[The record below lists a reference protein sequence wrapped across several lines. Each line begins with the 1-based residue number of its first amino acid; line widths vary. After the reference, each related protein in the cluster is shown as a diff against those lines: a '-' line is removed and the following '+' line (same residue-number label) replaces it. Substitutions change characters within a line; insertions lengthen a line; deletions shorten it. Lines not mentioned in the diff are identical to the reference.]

1 MIIDTHC
8 HLYLEQFQH
17 DLDHVISN
25 AISNDVQRILLPNI
39 DLNTIPDMLKLCEKQ
54 PELFR
59 AMIGLHPCDVTPEYP
74 QILETMKPY
83 LSNKNVIAIGETGI
97 DLHWEKE
104 TLGIQIESFEIQ
116 IEWAKSYNLPIVIH
130 ARESFQEIFDVLK
143 QHDSPHLRGVFHCF
157 TGGKKEVEEIM
168 SLNKFYFGIG
178 GNSTY
183 PKKNYGNI
191 LTEIPQ
197 DRIVL
202 ETDAPFLSPVPNR
215 GKRNEP
221 QFIKYTAEFVANA
234 LGIELKELTHL
245 TSKNAIDLFGPSIA

>member
-8 HLYLEQFQH
+8 HLYLEQFQN
-17 DLDHVISN
+17 DLDDVIAN

-39 DLNTIPDMLKLCEKQ
+39 DLNTIPAMLGLCEKR
-54 PELFR
+54 PDLFR
-59 AMIGLHPCDVTPEYP
+59 AMIGLHPCDVTPDYP
-74 QILETMKPY
+74 QILENMKPY

-104 TLGIQIESFEIQ
+104 TLDIQIKSFEMQ
-116 IEWAKSYNLPIVIH
+116 IDWAKTYSLPIVIH
-130 ARESFQEIFDVLK
+130 ARESFQEIFSVLK
-143 QHDSPHLRGVFHCF
+143 QHDSPELRGVFHCF
-157 TGGKKEVEEIM
+157 TGGKNEVEEIM
-168 SLNKFYFGIG
+168 SLNNFYFGIG

-183 PKKNYGNI
+183 PKKNYGNV

-221 QFIKYTAEFVANA
+221 QFIKHTAEFVANA
-234 LGIELKELTHL
+234 LSMDLKELTHL
-245 TSKNAIDLFGPSIA
+245 TSKNAIDLFGQNIA

>member
-8 HLYLEQFQH
+8 HLYLEQFQN
-17 DLDHVISN
+17 DLDGVIAN
-25 AISNDVQRILLPNI
+25 AISNNVQRILLPNI
-39 DLNTIPDMLKLCEKQ
+39 DLNTIPAMFNLCDKR
-54 PELFR
+54 PDLFR
-59 AMIGLHPCDVTPEYP
+59 AMIGLHPCDVTPEYS
-74 QILETMKPY
+74 QILDRMKPH
-83 LSNKNVIAIGETGI
+83 LANKHVIAIGETGI

-104 TLGIQIESFEIQ
+104 TLEIQIESFEIQ
-116 IEWAKSYNLPIVIH
+116 IEWAKSFNLPIVIH
-130 ARESFQEIFDVLK
+130 ARESFQEIIAVLK

-157 TGGKKEVEEIM
+157 TGGKKEVDEIM

-183 PKKNYGNI
+183 PKKNYGNV

-197 DRIVL
+197 DRLVL

-221 QFIKYTAEFVANA
+221 QFIKYTAEFVASA
-234 LGIELKELTHL
+234 LGIELNELTQL